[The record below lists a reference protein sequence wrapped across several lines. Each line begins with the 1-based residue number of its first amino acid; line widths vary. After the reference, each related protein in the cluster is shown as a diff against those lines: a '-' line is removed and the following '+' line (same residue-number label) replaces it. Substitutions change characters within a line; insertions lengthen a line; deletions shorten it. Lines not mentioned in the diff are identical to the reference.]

1 MRLEECAVIG
11 GMQIWALDPHHLPPA
26 VIRRWWKYLLFTREQ
41 PQLHQ
46 HCNQILSLSPRWC
59 KNQQSS
65 PKHPNRSS
73 RVIPVSRRVPTF
85 SFFPL
90 GGVFMFLGIPLF
102 LGSPPTAVG
111 VPAMKAQR
119 VPWVFS
125 PPLTGHQ
132 INYPI
137 YQREGKGP
145 LPLSEIV
152 FPNLFSNQTLADIN
166 LLISQMS

>member
-73 RVIPVSRRVPTF
+73 RVIPVSRRVLSCQHFLF
-85 SFFPL
+85 SHL
-90 GGVFMFLGIPLF
+90 GGSSCFWGSHFFWGLLPQQWGFRQWKRNVSPGSFLRHSLAIRLITRF
-102 LGSPPTAVG
+102 I
-111 VPAMKAQR
+111 R
-119 VPWVFS
+119 
-125 PPLTGHQ
+125 
-132 INYPI
+132 
-137 YQREGKGP
+137 GKGRAP
-145 LPLSEIV
+145 CLSVRLFFLIY
-152 FPNLFSNQTLADIN
+152 FPTKHWQT
-166 LLISQMS
+166 